1 MKAIKPDQAELIE
14 AVLAELD
21 VGLLTASILE
31 KDVHV
36 TDALRVVLDIRHP
49 NTRLVFCGGTS
60 LSKAYGLIE
69 RMSEDVDLKV
79 VLDEQK
85 IGGASAIKK
94 HLSQLKAEVAQRL
107 ESLGFVEDRD
117 ARTARNQNRFF
128 ATRWLYSPRYAHDTS
143 LRPYLSLELT
153 VRTPQFATTSQPLG
167 YLVDR
172 LASRPQQQGQ
182 IECVAVEE
190 TLAEKVVSFLR
201 RYAQHRSGAMHQ
213 EWDKTL
219 VRHVYDVFCI
229 CRSDSQ
235 VTAKASE
242 GFLALVQFDTEEFG
256 QQFPPFA
263 VATKG
268 TLQVALVQA
277 EQDPA
282 IRQEY
287 EKHLIP
293 LIFGSIRPSFD
304 EAYGVFRQ
312 QAEFLIGTL

>member
-1 MKAIKPDQAELIE
+1 MKAITPDKAELIE

-36 TDALRVVLDIRHP
+36 TDALRVVLNIRNP

-69 RMSEDVDLKV
+69 RMSEDIDLKV
-79 VLDEQK
+79 VLDEPK
-85 IGGASAIKK
+85 IGGASAIRN
-94 HLSQLKAEVAQRL
+94 HLRKLKTEVTQCL
-107 ESLGFVEDRD
+107 ESVGFVEERD
-117 ARTARNQNRFF
+117 VRTARNDNRFF
-128 ATRWLYSPRYAHDTS
+128 SSRWLYAPRYAHDTS

-153 VRTPQFATTSQPLG
+153 VRAPQFATTSQPLA

-190 TLAEKVVSFLR
+190 TLAEKVISFLR
-201 RYAQHRSGAMHQ
+201 RYAQHRAGAMQ
-213 EWDKTL
+213 QAWDKTL

-229 CRSDSQ
+229 CRIDSQ
-235 VTAKASE
+235 VTTRAAE
-242 GFLALVQFDTEEFG
+242 GFKALVQFDTEEFG

-263 VATKG
+263 VATTE
-268 TLQVALVQA
+268 TLQSALVQA
-277 EQDPA
+277 EQDSA

-293 LIFGSIRPSFD
+293 LVFGSVRPSFD
-304 EAYGVFRQ
+304 EAYTVFRQ
-312 QAEFLIGTL
+312 QAEYLIGTL

>member
-36 TDALRVVLDIRHP
+36 TDALRVVLDIQHP
-49 NTRLVFCGGTS
+49 DTRLVFCGGTS

-94 HLSQLKAEVAQRL
+94 HLSQLKVEVTQCL

-117 ARTARNQNRFF
+117 ARTARNQNRYF
-128 ATRWLYSPRYAHDTS
+128 ATRWLYEPRYAHDTS

-153 VRTPQFATTSQPLG
+153 VRAPQFATTSQPLG

-201 RYAQHRSGAMHQ
+201 RYAQHRAGAMHQ

-229 CRSDSQ
+229 CRIDSQ
-235 VTAKASE
+235 VTAKAAE

-263 VATKG
+263 FATRD
-268 TLQVALVQA
+268 TLQLALVQA
-277 EQDPA
+277 EQDSA

-287 EKHLIP
+287 ERHLIP

-304 EAYGVFRQ
+304 EAYGEFRK
-312 QAEFLIGTL
+312 QAEFLIDTL

>member
-36 TDALRVVLDIRHP
+36 TDALRVVLDIQHP
-49 NTRLVFCGGTS
+49 DTRLVFCGGTS

-94 HLSQLKAEVAQRL
+94 HLSQLKVEVTQCL

-117 ARTARNQNRFF
+117 ARTARNQNRYF
-128 ATRWLYSPRYAHDTS
+128 ATRWLYAARYAHDTS

-153 VRTPQFATTSQPLG
+153 VRAPQFATTSQPLG

-201 RYAQHRSGAMHQ
+201 RYAQHRAGAMHQ

-229 CRSDSQ
+229 CRIDLQ

-242 GFLALVQFDTEEFG
+242 GFQALVQFDTEEFG

-263 VATKG
+263 AATKD
-268 TLQVALVQA
+268 TLQLALVQA

-287 EKHLIP
+287 ERHLIP

-304 EAYGVFRQ
+304 EAYGEFRK
-312 QAEFLIGTL
+312 QAEFLIDTL